1 MTKRAEN
8 VYSLCSQAT
17 LCSFEM
23 YFTGWVA
30 ILKSLGESLTQP
42 TIHMKLFNTIAATA
56 VIAGSLVATAAPA
69 SAQFY
74 GNNSGYNKSIQHGY
88 GNRNNPYDA
97 NMNRN
102 NSYTNPRQNTNTQTI
117 NSYGRSSAA
126 STSLNRQCSGYAC

>member
-1 MTKRAEN
+1 
-8 VYSLCSQAT
+8 
-17 LCSFEM
+17 M
-23 YFTGWVA
+23 YLTGWVA
-30 ILKSLGESLTQP
+30 ILKSLGESRTQP

-102 NSYTNPRQNTNTQTI
+102 NSYTNP
-117 NSYGRSSAA
+117 
-126 STSLNRQCSGYAC
+126 